1 MNRASVALIASF
13 LVVAV
18 ARAQS
23 TVKPSTQQSDSELN
37 TITVQ
42 AERDR
47 AILERRV
54 NTFVSS
60 VTIAPYQESLA
71 QWKKEMPI
79 CPQVAGLPYLDGE
92 YVLTRFSQIAE
103 AVGASLAPNICR
115 PNLYIL
121 VSSVPDEL
129 IAEWSKHNPWMFG
142 TAGGMK
148 IRQFLHANAPVRV
161 WYNTSFFN
169 GDGLPCKVYNEGI
182 TMCEQGSQI
191 TQIRR
196 NAVRD
201 LSSVVVLVDARQIKE
216 ISMGQLAAY
225 IAMVGLAEIRVG
237 AKLGDAPTILRLFTD
252 TANAPALGMSA
263 WDTAYLKA
271 LYHTE
276 LDDKTQLLALKASML
291 NEIAPG
297 SP

>member
-1 MNRASVALIASF
+1 MQKRHKAAAGWARFQRRLLLLNRASVAPIALF

-23 TVKPSTQQSDSELN
+23 PVNPSTQQSDSELN

-103 AVGASLAPNICR
+103 AAGACHGWTR
-115 PNLYIL
+115 
-121 VSSVPDEL
+121 
-129 IAEWSKHNPWMFG
+129 
-142 TAGGMK
+142 
-148 IRQFLHANAPVRV
+148 
-161 WYNTSFFN
+161 
-169 GDGLPCKVYNEGI
+169 
-182 TMCEQGSQI
+182 
-191 TQIRR
+191 
-196 NAVRD
+196 
-201 LSSVVVLVDARQIKE
+201 
-216 ISMGQLAAY
+216 
-225 IAMVGLAEIRVG
+225 
-237 AKLGDAPTILRLFTD
+237 
-252 TANAPALGMSA
+252 
-263 WDTAYLKA
+263 
-271 LYHTE
+271 
-276 LDDKTQLLALKASML
+276 
-291 NEIAPG
+291 
-297 SP
+297 